1 MYEHECYTEECSN
14 IINAHNFIIDSLYY
28 VPICYQ
34 CNELVKKNG
43 PRNIKTISNR
53 YSLENSIGTQYDD
66 NFTVEDHIP
75 NTNELDNVS
84 DTCSVSNDL
93 KVCPKKKKKG
103 LLRFLFFR

>member
-1 MYEHECYTEECSN
+1 MN
-14 IINAHNFIIDSLYY
+14 L
-28 VPICYQ
+28 
-34 CNELVKKNG
+34 LKKNG

-84 DTCSVSNDL
+84 DTCSVSNARL
-93 KVCPKKKKKG
+93 QTHGQHQHGTTPRSHGTKRP
-103 LLRFLFFR
+103 